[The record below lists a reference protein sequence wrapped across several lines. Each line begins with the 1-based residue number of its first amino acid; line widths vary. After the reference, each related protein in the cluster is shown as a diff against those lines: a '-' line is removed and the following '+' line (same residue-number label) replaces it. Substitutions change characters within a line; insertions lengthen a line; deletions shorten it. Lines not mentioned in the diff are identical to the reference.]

1 MKFTAT
7 YDIEPVAQGRP
18 RFNKLSGRAY
28 DPIKSKNFKRAVAI
42 LTRVKFK
49 QKPFKK
55 PIKITAKFYRPIPV
69 SASKKRRKLMEKGD
83 ILPQTKPDVDNYF
96 KGFTDAL
103 NGLIYEDDNQL
114 VEIHAYKFYSNNPR
128 IELEVEEIG

>member
-18 RFNKLSGRAY
+18 RFNSVTKRAK
-28 DPIKSKNFKRAVAI
+28 DPHRSKNFKRAIAI
-42 LTRVKFK
+42 LTRFKFREE
-49 QKPFKK
+49 PFKK
-55 PIKITAKFYRPIPV
+55 PIKITTRFYRPIPIRT
-69 SASKKRRKLMEKGD
+69 SEKKRELMEKGE

-103 NGLIYEDDNQL
+103 NGLIFEDDKQIA
-114 VEIHAYKFYSNNPR
+114 EIHAYKFYSDNPR
-128 IELEVEEIG
+128 IELEVEEIE